1 MYAEKTTIEKYLLDF
16 VWRFLKMQMEHILT
30 SGFHLIDLANAILF
44 AFHYF
49 LIQLVNTHFN

>member
-1 MYAEKTTIEKYLLDF
+1 
-16 VWRFLKMQMEHILT
+16 MQKEHILI
-30 SGFHLIDLANAILF
+30 SGFYLIDLANAILF